1 MKKSPPLP
9 EAQVRKNVDAAPDR
23 TVVKKLSVL
32 MKKLSLLLL
41 FIFLSPVFTLADT
54 QPLKVGLLL
63 PLTGPGATWGK
74 HLQNGARL
82 AAPKGSSLE
91 LIVEDDHLD
100 AAAAVTAYKK
110 LAAIDQVRAIL
121 VFGSQSAHAVVP
133 LAEREKIAS
142 LVVTTD
148 PKSVKD
154 TTHAVRLAL
163 GAKPQADSLLG
174 YLKQQGLTRVALLGT
189 THEAMLEYLS
199 AITAAAPGYGVDIVF
214 SQDVPKG
221 ETDFRTTTERMHA
234 AKPDAVVLSL
244 LPPSLSTFAKQY
256 KLRNSSP
263 PLFAFAQAE
272 NADEIKAAGG
282 ALDGLI
288 FSKVVISDEFTKT
301 YLKTYGE
308 TPQSYAAYSFDL
320 ITLLKQAYAKSG
332 DVERAISAMR
342 AEQNFSGA
350 CGTISAGSNFAFEP
364 QAQLVKVAGDTL
376 SLVSQPASK

>member
-1 MKKSPPLP
+1 M
-9 EAQVRKNVDAAPDR
+9 
-23 TVVKKLSVL
+23 L

-41 FIFLSPVFTLADT
+41 FIFLSPVLTLADP
-54 QPLKVGLLL
+54 QPLKVGVIL

-91 LIVEDDHLD
+91 LIIEDDHLD

-110 LAAIDQVRAIL
+110 LSAIDHVGAIL

-133 LAEREKIAS
+133 LAERERIAS

-154 TTHAVRLAL
+154 TNHAVRLAL
-163 GAKPQADSLLG
+163 GAKPQAIALLAH
-174 YLKQQGLTRVALLGT
+174 LKREGLTRAALLGT

-199 AITAAAPGYGVDIVF
+199 AITAAAPEYGVEIVF

-221 ETDFRTTTERMHA
+221 ETDFRTTMERIYA

-244 LPPSLSTFAKQY
+244 LPPSLSTFAKQN
-256 KLRNSSP
+256 KLRSSSP
-263 PLFAFAQAE
+263 ALFAFAQAE
-272 NADEIKAAGG
+272 NTDEIKAAEG

-288 FSKVVISDEFTKT
+288 FSKLIISEEFTKT

-308 TPQSYAAYSFDL
+308 PPQSYAAYSFDL
-320 ITLLKQAYAKSG
+320 ITMLRQEYANSG
-332 DVERAISAMR
+332 DAQRAISAMR
-342 AEQNFSGA
+342 AKQNFPGA
-350 CGTISAGSNFAFEP
+350 CGTISAGPNFAFEP
-364 QAQLVKVAGDTL
+364 QAQLVRVEGENL
-376 SLVSQPASK
+376 SVVHQPVGK